1 MSYTGKLKFILLL
14 SYFEVDNF
22 TANIDKDVSMLFSQC
37 RNNADEHIMFTQ
49 FIFSNER
56 QL

>member
-22 TANIDKDVSMLFSQC
+22 TANIDKDVSMRFSQC
-37 RNNADEHIMFTQ
+37 RNNADEHMFTQ

>member
-37 RNNADEHIMFTQ
+37 RNNADEHTFTQ

>member
-37 RNNADEHIMFTQ
+37 RNNADEHTFTQ
-49 FIFSNER
+49 LIFSNER